1 MTKYIKE
8 GIIMKKILALAM
20 VFCLVF
26 TMSGC
31 GGGGDSESGE
41 MKDTITWVQG
51 ADVTSL
57 DPHVGKETPAVTVTC
72 QMFDTLLTMDENNE
86 PAPCLAESYKQ
97 IDDKTWEFKL
107 RDDVKFHDG
116 EPMTA
121 EDVVFSIN
129 RARKSNYVS
138 YVVDAISEVKADG
151 DYAVTIKTKEPYS
164 PLLSNLTV
172 PFTAIVPKHVVEK
185 DEDAFQKHPIGTGA
199 YKFVEWK
206 QGEYTKMEANEDYFL
221 GAPKTKNLEM
231 RVVPEASQRVIA
243 IETGEADLAYSVSA
257 NDSSRVE
264 KDDNLQ
270 LFKGASQSVA
280 YLTINSQNEKFA
292 DKKVRQAIRYAIDQ
306 QAIVD
311 TLLYGAGEVANSI
324 IPPNTFGF
332 SDKVVA
338 YEYNPEKAK
347 KLMKESKYPNG
358 FDCTLSVTDDS
369 VKNEIC
375 QVIQSQLKEIGI
387 NCSIQTKEFGS
398 WIDELG
404 TGSHEI
410 SFSAWVCVTGDADYT
425 YYSLLHSTQVGYP
438 GNDAFLKNKDVD
450 KLVEEGRSSAD
461 PEKRQEAYDQ
471 LEVLIGD
478 ICPYAPL
485 YYDSQ
490 NVGATNKVKGFT
502 VDPNGYH
509 RLRDVEVEK

>member
-1 MTKYIKE
+1 
-8 GIIMKKILALAM
+8 MKKILALAM

>member
-1 MTKYIKE
+1 
-8 GIIMKKILALAM
+8 MKKILALAM
-20 VFCLVF
+20 ALCLVF
-26 TMSGC
+26 AMSGC

-41 MKDTITWVQG
+41 MKDTLTWVQA

-72 QMFDTLLTMDENNE
+72 QIFDTLLTMDENNE
-86 PAPCLAESYKQ
+86 PSPCLAESYKQ

-151 DYAVTIKTKEPYS
+151 DYKVIIKTKEPYS

-172 PFTAIVPKHVVEK
+172 PFTAIVPKHIVEK
-185 DEDAFQKHPIGTGA
+185 DEAGFQKNPIGTGA

-206 QGEYTKMEANEDYFL
+206 QGEYTKLEANEDYFQ

-243 IETGEADLAYSVSA
+243 IETGEADLAYTVSA
-257 NDSSRVE
+257 NDANRVE
-264 KDDNLQ
+264 EDENLQ
-270 LFKGASQSVA
+270 LFKGASQSVS
-280 YLTINSQNEKFA
+280 YLTINGQNDKFA
-292 DKKVRQAIRYAIDQ
+292 DKKVRQAIRYAIDKQ
-306 QAIVD
+306 SIVD
-311 TLLYGAGEVANSI
+311 TLLYGSGEVADSI

-332 SDKVVA
+332 SKKVVP
-338 YEYNPEKAK
+338 YDYNLEKAK
-347 KLMKESKYPNG
+347 QLMKESKYPDG

-375 QVIQSQLKEIGI
+375 QVIQSQLKKIGI
-387 NCSIQTKEFGS
+387 NCSIQTKEYGT

-404 TGSHEI
+404 TGSHEL
-410 SFSAWVCVTGDADYT
+410 SFTSWVCVTGDADYT
-425 YYSLLHSTQVGYP
+425 YYSLLHSTQTGYP

-450 KLVEEGRSSAD
+450 KLVEEGRETAD

-471 LEVLIGD
+471 LEVLLGD
-478 ICPYAPL
+478 ISPYATL
-485 YYDSQ
+485 YYDSM

-509 RLRDVEVEK
+509 RLRNVEVEK

>member
-8 GIIMKKILALAM
+8 EKIMKKILALAM

-31 GGGGDSESGE
+31 GGGSDSESGE
-41 MKDTITWVQG
+41 MKDTLTWVQG

-97 IDDKTWEFKL
+97 IDDRTWEFKL

-129 RARKSNYVS
+129 RARNSNYVS

-206 QGEYTKMEANEDYFL
+206 QGEYTKLEANEDYFQ

-280 YLTINSQNEKFA
+280 YLTINSQNDKFA

-324 IPPNTFGF
+324 IPPNAFGF

-338 YEYNPEKAK
+338 YDYNLEKAK

-450 KLVEEGRSSAD
+450 KLVVEGRSSAD
-461 PEKRQEAYDQ
+461 PEKRQEDYDQ
-471 LEVLIGD
+471 LEVLLGD

-509 RLRDVEVEK
+509 RLRNVEVEK